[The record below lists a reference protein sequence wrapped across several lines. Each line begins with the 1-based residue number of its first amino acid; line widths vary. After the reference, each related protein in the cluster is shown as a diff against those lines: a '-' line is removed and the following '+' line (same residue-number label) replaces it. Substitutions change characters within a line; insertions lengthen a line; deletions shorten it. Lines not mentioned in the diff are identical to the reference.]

1 MSPTPKRV
9 KLDGV
14 KPDGRL
20 DIRSSS
26 SRDTDDAESDYVPDE
41 EKTPA
46 APKFPRLAED
56 SPAQVGSPRG
66 LSMNKKAIKA
76 REKALVEKFAVV
88 QANIQN
94 PLEKDAGVV
103 VNAFFHAKEKVA
115 PVSCPLFQ
123 ALRQ

>member
-1 MSPTPKRV
+1 
-9 KLDGV
+9 
-14 KPDGRL
+14 
-20 DIRSSS
+20 
-26 SRDTDDAESDYVPDE
+26 
-41 EKTPA
+41 
-46 APKFPRLAED
+46 
-56 SPAQVGSPRG
+56 
-66 LSMNKKAIKA
+66 MNKKAIKA